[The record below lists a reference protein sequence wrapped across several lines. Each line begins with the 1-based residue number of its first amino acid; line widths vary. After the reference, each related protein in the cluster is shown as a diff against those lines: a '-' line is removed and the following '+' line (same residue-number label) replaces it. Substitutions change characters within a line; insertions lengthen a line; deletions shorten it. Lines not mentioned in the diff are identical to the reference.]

1 MHCIHELP
9 LTSACFMVC
18 ATETL
23 LIQMYVVSIMYTILM
38 SLPWGVPLRHSL
50 DPNVCTS
57 FSVYYVQYTHE
68 LTMMVCAIETLS

>member
-1 MHCIHELP
+1 
-9 LTSACFMVC
+9 
-18 ATETL
+18 
-23 LIQMYVVSIMYTILM
+23 M

-68 LTMMVCAIETLS
+68 LTMGCAIETLS